1 MESSD
6 STEAGEF
13 ARMGVTSRLIE
24 WVPGLPAKE
33 MEEAW
38 DRFLGEYAGLIL
50 QVVHLFERDPDR
62 VDDCFLFVCEQLK
75 KDRLR
80 RLRRFEANGTATF
93 STWLRAVVRNLCLD
107 WRRQRFG
114 RPRIFRSIAR
124 LPEVDQEVFR
134 CIYFRKLSENETL
147 HTVRALHPALDR
159 EALAASLVR
168 IRGSL
173 SPHQSWLLASRNP
186 YMESLSRNADV
197 SKGDARETELP
208 DPDPDP
214 ETEAAGREFLRALR
228 RAMEDLPPGDRLL
241 LRLRFEQEL
250 TLEEIAELMQLGSAV
265 KAQRYLQQVLSKTRE
280 QLLMQ
285 GIESVSVKDK

>member
-1 MESSD
+1 
-6 STEAGEF
+6 
-13 ARMGVTSRLIE
+13 MGVTSRLIE

-93 STWLRAVVRNLCLD
+93 STWLRVVVRNLCLD

-124 LPEVDQEVFR
+124 LPEMDQEVFR

-186 YMESLSRNADV
+186 YMESISGNPDAAT
-197 SKGDARETELP
+197 GDDRLRELT

-214 ETEAAGREFLRALR
+214 ETEASGREFLRALR
-228 RAMEDLPPGDRLL
+228 RAMDGLPSKERLL

-285 GIESVSVKDK
+285 GIESLSVKEK

>member
-1 MESSD
+1 
-6 STEAGEF
+6 
-13 ARMGVTSRLIE
+13 MGVTSRLIE

-33 MEEAW
+33 VEEAW

-62 VDDCFLFVCEQLK
+62 VDDCFLFVCEHLK
-75 KDRLR
+75 RDRLR
-80 RLRRFEANGTATF
+80 RLRRFKADGTASF
-93 STWLRAVVRNLCLD
+93 PTWLRAVVRNLCLD

-134 CIYFRKLSENETL
+134 CIYFRKLSENETF
-147 HTVRALHPALDR
+147 HTVKALYPALDR
-159 EALAASLVR
+159 EGLAASLVR
-168 IRGSL
+168 IRASL

-186 YMESLSRNADV
+186 YMESLSGNADA
-197 SKGDARETELP
+197 SKTEDRERELP

-214 ETEAAGREFLRALR
+214 ESEAARREFLDSLR
-228 RAMEDLPPGDRLL
+228 RAMQSLPATDRLL

-250 TLEEIAELMQLGSAV
+250 SLEEIAELMQLGSPS
-265 KAQRYLQQVLSKTRE
+265 KAQRTLQQALARTRDE
-280 QLLMQ
+280 LQVQ
-285 GIESVSVKDK
+285 GIVSVSVKET